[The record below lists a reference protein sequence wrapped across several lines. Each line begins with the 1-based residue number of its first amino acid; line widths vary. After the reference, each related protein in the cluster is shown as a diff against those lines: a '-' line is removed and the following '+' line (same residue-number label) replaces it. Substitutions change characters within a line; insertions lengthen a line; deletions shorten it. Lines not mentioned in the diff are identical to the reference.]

1 MARSV
6 VSGVAA
12 QGEFVGVEVLEDQA
26 NDGANGFAHVPLP
39 FRAFAQ
45 PVARFEN
52 PPIPANRIPAKP
64 GGMHGDTTQKA
75 PALTVKD
82 GERQFGGVMP
92 VLAAS
97 PDKCVCR

>member
-12 QGEFVGVEVLEDQA
+12 QGEFVGVEVLKDQT
-26 NDGANGFAHVPLP
+26 NVGANGFAHVPLP

-52 PPIPANRIPAKP
+52 PPVPAHRIPEP
-64 GGMHGDTTQKA
+64 RGMHGDAAQKS
-75 PALTVKD
+75 PVLMVKD
-82 GERQFGGVMP
+82 GEWEFCP
-92 VLAAS
+92 VTPMLTAS
-97 PDKCVCR
+97 LDKCVCC